1 MKQSTMNL
9 IKRKRRV
16 HIKFLNTRNPNDK
29 ENYNKARNEVTTAL
43 RRDRICFERNISKQ
57 IKNNNKLFWRYV
69 NSQRSTKANIPNLQR
84 KDGSMATT
92 DEEKAEVLNQHF
104 SSVFTRE
111 DTSNIPDFNPHPCN
125 SILDKINIT
134 EDQVK
139 KKLSKLRTDK
149 SCGPDKVHPF
159 LLNKLADKFA
169 EPLSIIF
176 NNSIKK
182 GQVPKIW
189 KQGIV
194 TAIFKKGKKMPT
206 C

>member
-1 MKQSTMNL
+1 
-9 IKRKRRV
+9 
-16 HIKFLNTRNPNDK
+16 
-29 ENYNKARNEVTTAL
+29 
-43 RRDRICFERNISKQ
+43 
-57 IKNNNKLFWRYV
+57 
-69 NSQRSTKANIPNLQR
+69 
-84 KDGSMATT
+84 MATT

-149 SCGPDKVHPF
+149 SCGPDEVHPF

-176 NNSIKK
+176 NNSIKT

-189 KQGIV
+189 KEGIV
-194 TAIFKKGKKMPT
+194 TAIFKKGKKCLPANYRAITLTSVVCKILEKLIVEKIIKHLKTNMLKMININT
-206 C
+206 DLHQKNQL